1 MSAGKEQKTGM
12 AKKSKFSANPGTG
25 ISSILMIFVVLCITT
40 FGVLSF
46 VSARADLKLTEANVQ
61 TVQTYYSAEEDA
73 QEVLARLDALLQRA
87 QALPEDAT
95 ELERARNIGLSG
107 AEAQSA
113 VQRLEEA
120 VDAAE
125 RYRVLAAYAAASL
138 QENAEPGDGMQ
149 ADYSFALSNV
159 SELRVT
165 VELGAPG
172 ESFRCRVLSEQIC
185 ETDAEEDRPLNVWP
199 GN

>member
-1 MSAGKEQKTGM
+1 M
-12 AKKSKFSANPGTG
+12 
-25 ISSILMIFVVLCITT
+25 
-40 FGVLSF
+40 
-46 VSARADLKLTEANVQ
+46 
-61 TVQTYYSAEEDA
+61 
-73 QEVLARLDALLQRA
+73 
-87 QALPEDAT
+87 
-95 ELERARNIGLSG
+95 
-107 AEAQSA
+107 
-113 VQRLEEA
+113 QRLEKA